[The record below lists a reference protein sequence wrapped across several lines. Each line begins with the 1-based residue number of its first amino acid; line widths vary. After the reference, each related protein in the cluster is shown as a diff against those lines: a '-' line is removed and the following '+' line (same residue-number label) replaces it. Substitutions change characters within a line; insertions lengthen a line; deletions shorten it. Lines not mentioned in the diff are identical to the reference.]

1 MDVAN
6 TNAPAGKP
14 ATSPL
19 NRLFQRKTVD
29 QIQSEYAHGELK
41 RSLGPLNLVLLG
53 IGCIIGA
60 GIFVRTGNAAALHAG
75 PAVMLSFVIA
85 GLVCAFAGLCYA
97 EMASALPVSGSAY
110 TYSYATIGEFGAWV
124 MGALLL
130 LEYGL
135 AASVVAVGWS
145 GYAVSLLLDLGWL
158 IPPEFTQA
166 PGFFVVG
173 EAAVFQ
179 VTDPT
184 ISLNGVTGALA
195 DGSQVQFLASSRAAI
210 AGVYEAGLTQ
220 YDVVDRIGEGF
231 ALTNA
236 ADIALN
242 VDTQAILASATE
254 ALTAD
259 GSLRELAAGTA
270 VTAPA
275 GSSVQLPAGAA
286 LPIPAD
292 LVVASVAN
300 LPAVVVVLA
309 MMLLLVVGV
318 SESALVNNI
327 IVFIKVAVIVAFC
340 VVGAQYVNP
349 ANWQPFIPAPTG
361 EPGEFG
367 WSGVMRAAT
376 IVFFAY
382 IGFEA
387 VSTAAG
393 EAKNP
398 QKDMPI
404 GILGS
409 LVICTVL
416 YMATSAVLT
425 GVIPFTKLNVAAP
438 VATAVNAF
446 GPEWNWLAYSI
457 KIGAI
462 AGLTSVIMVLMFG
475 QTRIFYTMSKDGLL
489 PSVLANVHKSFKT
502 PWINTFITGI
512 VVAFAAA
519 LFDLNTLGDLTSV
532 GTLAAFAIV
541 CVAVMWL
548 RRTRPD
554 LKRGFRVPFYP
565 ITPIL
570 GILSCAFL
578 ITRVEARVQLFFFYF
593 LAGAV
598 VLYFLYGIWNSK
610 LGRGITVTGHEPP
623 PMDLPHRE

>member
-1 MDVAN
+1 MAN
-6 TNAPAGKP
+6 TNTPAGRP
-14 ATSPL
+14 AASPL
-19 NRLFQRKTVD
+19 NRLFQRKSVD
-29 QIQSEYAHGELK
+29 QIQSEYEHGELK
-41 RSLGPLNLVLLG
+41 RSLGPLNLILLG

-85 GLVCAFAGLCYA
+85 GIVCAFAGLCYA

-110 TYSYATIGEFGAWV
+110 TYSYATIGEFGAWI

-145 GYAVSLLLDLGWL
+145 GYAVSLMHDLGVL

-166 PGFFVVG
+166 AGKFVVSQ
-173 EAAVFQ
+173 AATFQ
-179 VTDPT
+179 VVDPT
-184 ISLNGVTGALA
+184 VSLNAVTGTLA
-195 DGSQVQFLASSRAAI
+195 DGSQVQFLASSSATI
-210 AGVYEAGLTQ
+210 PGVHEAGLAQ
-220 YDVVDRIGEGF
+220 YDVVNPANGGY

-236 ADIALN
+236 ADIH
-242 VDTQAILASATE
+242 IASAIQATLTGATE
-254 ALTAD
+254 VLGAGGA
-259 GSLRELAAGTA
+259 LREVAAGSV
-270 VTAPA
+270 VTVPA
-275 GSSVQLPAGAA
+275 DSIVQLPAGAP
-286 LPIPAD
+286 LPIPSD

-300 LPAVVVVLA
+300 LPAVVVVIL

-318 SESALVNNI
+318 SESATVNNV

-349 ANWQPFIPAPTG
+349 ANWQPFIPEPTG
-361 EPGEFG
+361 EPGVFG
-367 WSGVMRAAT
+367 WDGVLRAAT

-409 LVICTVL
+409 LLICTVL

-446 GPEWNWLAYSI
+446 GPEWGWLAYSI

-462 AGLTSVIMVLMFG
+462 AGLTSVILVLMFG

-489 PSVLANVHKSFKT
+489 PNVLANVHKRFKT
-502 PWINTFITGI
+502 PWINTIITGVI
-512 VVAFAAA
+512 VACAAA
-519 LFDLNTLGDLTSV
+519 FFDINTLGDLTAI

-541 CVAVMWL
+541 CLAVMWL

-554 LKRGFRVPFYP
+554 LKRGFKVPFYP

-570 GILSCAFL
+570 GIISCAFL
-578 ITRVEARVQLFFFYF
+578 ITRVEPRVQLFFFYF
-593 LAGAV
+593 LIIAV
-598 VLYFLYGIWNSK
+598 VTYFLYGIWNSK
-610 LGRGITVTGHEPP
+610 LGRGVVVTGHEPP
-623 PMDLPHRE
+623 PMDLPHKD